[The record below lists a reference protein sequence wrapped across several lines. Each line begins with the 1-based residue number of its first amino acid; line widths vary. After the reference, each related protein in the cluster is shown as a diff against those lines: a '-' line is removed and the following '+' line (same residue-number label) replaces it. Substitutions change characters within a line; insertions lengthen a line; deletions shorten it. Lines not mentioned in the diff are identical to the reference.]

1 MIKKEGGELYG
12 NDRMG
17 KWCKSYK
24 LRQTKISYFGPWSID
39 GQMAEDEQRRM
50 FVSIF
55 FIFRT
60 LHINLTKLLLLY
72 ELWLRRVQGCWEG
85 GFVDTA

>member
-12 NDRMG
+12 NERMG

-39 GQMAEDEQRRM
+39 GQMAEDGQRRM
-50 FVSIF
+50 LVSIF
-55 FIFRT
+55 FILFYDFA
-60 LHINLTKLLLLY
+60 H
-72 ELWLRRVQGCWEG
+72 
-85 GFVDTA
+85 